1 MGSLGTVGH
10 VTENSALSDL
20 LLWVRREGLEIVMLM
35 TGSVLVARTVTWA
48 AARWTQRIEQREP
61 DTDSL
66 VRSEEAKRNHAL
78 IQLLAWVVVVVVY
91 VVAGL
96 LVLQR
101 FGVSLSAIV
110 PAATVAG
117 VALGF
122 GAQRIVQ
129 DLLAGFFLFTERQ
142 YGYGDLIRIE
152 AVGVG
157 TPVTGTVEEFSLR
170 TTTVRTSAG
179 EVVITPN
186 GQIVQTTNLSRGWAR
201 AVIDVPVPATADI
214 NHVSDVLRGVG
225 RAAYEDEK
233 LRPLLLDVPTV
244 MGVESI
250 DLDQFQ
256 VRVVARTQPGKQFTV
271 GRTLRAM
278 ITRQLLAEGIRTS
291 AQLATS
297 EPTGTP

>member
-1 MGSLGTVGH
+1 MAAVSAEET
-10 VTENSALSDL
+10 TALSEL
-20 LLWVRREGLEIVMLM
+20 VLWLRREGLQIVMLT
-35 TGSVLVARTVTWA
+35 TGSVLVARTVTWG
-48 AARWTQRIEQREP
+48 AARWTARIERREP

-66 VRSEEAKRNHAL
+66 VRSEEAKRNHAV
-78 IQLLAWVVVVVVY
+78 IQLLAWVAVVGVY

-96 LVLQR
+96 LVLQA

-142 YGYGDLIRIE
+142 YGYGDLIRLE
-152 AVGVG
+152 ALGVA
-157 TPVTGTVEEFSLR
+157 TAVIGTVEEFSLR
-170 TTTVRTSAG
+170 TTTVRTPAG

-201 AVIDVPVPATADI
+201 AVIDVPIPVTVDVT
-214 NHVSDVLRGVG
+214 HVTEILRAVG
-225 RAAYEDEK
+225 AAAYDDET
-233 LRPLLLDVPTV
+233 LRPLLLDVPSV

-250 DLDQFQ
+250 EVDLFK
-256 VRVVARTQPGKQFTV
+256 VRVVARTLPGKQFAV

-291 AQLATS
+291 AQLATGD
-297 EPTGTP
+297 PTGAP

>member
-1 MGSLGTVGH
+1 M
-10 VTENSALSDL
+10 
-20 LLWVRREGLEIVMLM
+20 IM
-35 TGSVLVARTVTWA
+35 TGSVLVARTVAWA
-48 AARWTQRIEQREP
+48 AARWTARIEQRDP
-61 DTDSL
+61 DTGNL
-66 VRSEEAKRNHAL
+66 VRSEESKRNHAL
-78 IQLLAWVVVVVVY
+78 VQLLAWVVVVVVY

-96 LVLQR
+96 MVLQR
-101 FGVSLSAIV
+101 FGVSLSTIV

-214 NHVSDVLRGVG
+214 NHVSDVLRAVG
-225 RAAYEDEK
+225 AAAYEDEK
-233 LRPLLLDVPTV
+233 LRPLLLDLPTV

-278 ITRQLLAEGIRTS
+278 ITRQLLREGIRTS

-297 EPTGTP
+297 EPTGTPSP

>member
-1 MGSLGTVGH
+1 MSGV
-10 VTENSALSDL
+10 ENSAFAEL
-20 LLWVRREGLEIVMLM
+20 LLWARREGLEILMLV
-35 TGSVLVARTVTWA
+35 TGSVLLARAVTWSA
-48 AARWTQRIEQREP
+48 GRWTSRIERREP
-61 DTDSL
+61 DTESL

-78 IQLLAWVVVVVVY
+78 IQLFAWIVVVGIY
-91 VVAGL
+91 VVAVL
-96 LVLQR
+96 LILSK
-101 FGVSLSAIV
+101 FGVALSAIV

-152 AVGVG
+152 ALGVG
-157 TPVTGTVEEFSLR
+157 TPVIGTVEEFSLR
-170 TTTVRTSAG
+170 TTTLRTPAG

-214 NHVSDVLRGVG
+214 THVSEVLRAVG
-225 RAAYEDEK
+225 TAAYEDEK

-244 MGVESI
+244 MGVESL

-256 VRVVARTQPGKQFTV
+256 VRVVARTQPGKQFAV

-278 ITRQLLAEGIRTS
+278 ITRQLRTEGIRTS

-297 EPTGTP
+297 DPTGTP

>member
-1 MGSLGTVGH
+1 MSGVTVME
-10 VTENSALSDL
+10 TSALAEL
-20 LLWVRREGLEIVMLM
+20 VLWARREGLQIVMLS
-35 TGSVLVARTVTWA
+35 TGAVLLARFVTWGA
-48 AARWTQRIEQREP
+48 TRWTGRIERKEP

-66 VRSEEAKRNHAL
+66 VRSEEAKRNHAVV
-78 IQLLAWVVVVVVY
+78 QLMAWLVVVGVY
-91 VVAGL
+91 VVAAL
-96 LVLQR
+96 LVLQA
-101 FGVSLSAIV
+101 FGVSLTAVV

-117 VALGF
+117 VAIGF

-129 DLLAGFFLFTERQ
+129 DLLAGFFLFAERQ

-152 AVGVG
+152 ALG
-157 TPVTGTVEEFSLR
+157 TSAPVIGTVEEFSLR

-201 AVIDVPVPATADI
+201 AVIDVPVPVTADVT
-214 NHVSDVLRGVG
+214 HVTEVLRDVGVT
-225 RAAYEDEK
+225 AFEDES

-250 DLDQFQ
+250 EVDQFQ
-256 VRVVARTQPGKQFTV
+256 VRVVARTQPGRQFAV
-271 GRTLRAM
+271 GRRLRAM
-278 ITRQLLAEGIRTS
+278 ITRALLAEGIRTS

-297 EPTGTP
+297 EPTGSTS